1 MTTPLRERG
10 LTFDVDYGLD
20 DWIVYAWP
28 PDHDAVFIIGSDDG
42 WLVTYEAP
50 AEDRSSITVLYDSR
64 PQPDPE
70 ASTHIAHLITAVE
83 SHLTHLPRRSP
94 PAAAC
99 TELWSPSLTGTGLC
113 SPILMA
119 CSSTFSP
126 GHRTWAR
133 SSSLPCS
140 PPVSSSAAPS
150 SLHARSAWQEIPYGQ
165 RSMSGVVFCV
175 RTAPP
180 RWWWP
185 APPGSGSTTRS

>member
-10 LTFDVDYGLD
+10 LTCDVDYGLD

-64 PQPDPE
+64 PQPDPD

-94 PAAAC
+94 PKRPASQPMATKTTQLSHSPVKPTPDLIPRAA
-99 TELWSPSLTGTGLC
+99 
-113 SPILMA
+113 
-119 CSSTFSP
+119 SSQ
-126 GHRTWAR
+126 AR
-133 SSSLPCS
+133 PVPAPLP
-140 PPVSSSAAPS
+140 PTQPVSATSAAPK
-150 SLHARSAWQEIPYGQ
+150 R
-165 RSMSGVVFCV
+165 R
-175 RTAPP
+175 
-180 RWWWP
+180 
-185 APPGSGSTTRS
+185 